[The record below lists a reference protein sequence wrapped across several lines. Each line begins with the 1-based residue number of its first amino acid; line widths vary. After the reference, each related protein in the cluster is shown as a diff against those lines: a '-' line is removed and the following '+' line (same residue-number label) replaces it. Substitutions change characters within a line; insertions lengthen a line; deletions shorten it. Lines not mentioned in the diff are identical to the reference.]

1 MRKSQILA
9 TLSVATLVI
18 PIGAV
23 GWLKLSADDSLPA
36 LSIASEPVLTTA
48 TPRTVTDE
56 RAVRLVP
63 VAEKGPEV
71 LAPRLDG
78 IVTAVYVKPGD
89 RLADGEPVLSVS
101 GIDRLGFAAATP
113 FYRPIP
119 SGTEGPDVES
129 LHRLLVTLRYLAAMP
144 RDAQVANFATGTAVR
159 SLAEDI
165 GAPATTTFDPAWV
178 VWLPRADLVAA
189 TVAVRPGQPAPAP
202 GSMIVTTPGK
212 VTAARVAAQGQEP
225 LVLAPGV
232 EYVAVLGGKAVRV
245 DSATL
250 QVADDD
256 LALIAPPEQTNQPSQ
271 SNPPSSEGLPAT
283 IRRATPLQAMGV
295 PSTAVMVNDSGTL
308 CVWLPEGTAY
318 RAVTVT
324 VAGARGGITNVAVG
338 LAAGQ
343 QFLSN
348 PAQVLE
354 RPQCP

>member
-1 MRKSQILA
+1 MQRPLRPTSPANLVAALLA
-9 TLSVATLVI
+9 AGL
-18 PIGAV
+18 GAFAIAAQCTR
-23 GWLKLSADDSLPA
+23 GDTLPA
-36 LSIASEPVLTTA
+36 LSINAEPLLTSA

-63 VAEKGPEV
+63 AVEKGPEV

-89 RLADGEPVLSVS
+89 RLADGKPVLSVS
-101 GIDRLGFAAATP
+101 GVDRLGFAAAMP
-113 FYRPIP
+113 FYRPIS
-119 SGTEGPDVES
+119 SGAEGPDVES
-129 LHRLLVTLRYLAAMP
+129 LHRLLVALRYLAAMP
-144 RDAQVANFATGTAVR
+144 TDARIANFATGTAVR
-159 SLAEDI
+159 ALAEDI
-165 GAPATTTFDPAWV
+165 GAPATSTFDPAWV
-178 VWLPRADLVAA
+178 VWLPRADLVVA

-202 GSMIVTTPGK
+202 GSVIITTPGK

-225 LVLAPGV
+225 LVLTPGV
-232 EYVAVLGGKAVRV
+232 EYVAVGAGKTLRV

-250 QVADDD
+250 QVLADD
-256 LALIAPPEQTNQPSQ
+256 LALITPPEQASQ
-271 SNPPSSEGLPAT
+271 EGIPAT

-318 RAVTVT
+318 RAATVT
-324 VAGARGGITNVAVG
+324 VAGARGGITNVASG
-338 LAAGQ
+338 LEAGQ

>member
-1 MRKSQILA
+1 MLL
-9 TLSVATLVI
+9 TLSLVAAVA
-18 PIGAV
+18 GAQCTR
-23 GWLKLSADDSLPA
+23 DDTLPA
-36 LSIASEPVLTTA
+36 LSTAAAPLLTA
-48 TPRTVTDE
+48 PTPRTVTDE
-56 RAVRLVP
+56 RAIRLVP
-63 VAEKGPEV
+63 VVDKGPEV

-89 RLADGEPVLSVS
+89 RLPDGKPVLSVS
-101 GIDRLGFAAATP
+101 GVDRLGFAAVTP
-113 FYRPIP
+113 FYRPIS

-144 RDAQVANFATGTAVR
+144 RDAQIANFATGTAVR
-159 SLAEDI
+159 ALAEDI
-165 GAPATTTFDPAWV
+165 GAPATSTFDPAWV
-178 VWLPRADLVAA
+178 IWLPRADLVVA
-189 TVAVRPGQPAPAP
+189 TVAVRPGQPAPAS
-202 GSMIVTTPGK
+202 GSVVVTTPGK

-225 LVLAPGV
+225 LVLTPGV
-232 EYVAVLGGKAVRV
+232 EYVAVAAGKAVRV

-250 QVADDD
+250 QVVADD
-256 LALIAPPEQTNQPSQ
+256 LGLITPPEQASQ
-271 SNPPSSEGLPAT
+271 DGIPAT

-324 VAGARGGITNVAVG
+324 VAGARGGITNVAAG